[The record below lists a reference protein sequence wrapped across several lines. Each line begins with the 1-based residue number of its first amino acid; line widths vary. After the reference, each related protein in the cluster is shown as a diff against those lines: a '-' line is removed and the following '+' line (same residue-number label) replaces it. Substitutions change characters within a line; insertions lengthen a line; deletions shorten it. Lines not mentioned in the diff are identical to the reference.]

1 MRPLLWGGPCSGP
14 DQGRGRFSVYRRV
27 FRRGLER
34 GRAMNWKDMVQ
45 KIHSLVVFRSIWDDE
60 VFQKFAAMLQAVGDG
75 AEKAVDTYAAFVAAL
90 YQRGDNWS
98 EYLLHYILCDEN
110 FYMLL
115 RAEGK
120 QAAPVVE
127 QAVQHELRVL
137 DEIAQV
143 TSESVQRDIRFSGF
157 LPQWNTKPLHFGS
170 VYRDRLANIEIHGY
184 GIFAQYRAFVL
195 KGEEIVPIQSPDPI
209 RLSEMSGYEAQRAQ
223 VIDNTKALLMG
234 RPASNILLY
243 GDAGTGKSSTVKAVV
258 NEFAGKGLR
267 MIELKKKQLYQ
278 LPMLLDLLSKNP
290 LKFILFIDD
299 LSFDR
304 DDGDFAALK
313 AILEGSAS
321 GRPQNL
327 VVYATSNRRHLVRE
341 TASARAGDEI
351 HLSDT
356 IQEQMSLSDR
366 FGILITFLRPE
377 KDVYLEI
384 VLHLA
389 EQYGVTMDRDELIQK
404 AEAHALRR
412 NGRSPRTARQFIEQC
427 AALQGVGKR

>member
-1 MRPLLWGGPCSGP
+1 
-14 DQGRGRFSVYRRV
+14 
-27 FRRGLER
+27 
-34 GRAMNWKDMVQ
+34 
-45 KIHSLVVFRSIWDDE
+45 
-60 VFQKFAAMLQAVGDG
+60 
-75 AEKAVDTYAAFVAAL
+75 
-90 YQRGDNWS
+90 
-98 EYLLHYILCDEN
+98 
-110 FYMLL
+110 
-115 RAEGK
+115 
-120 QAAPVVE
+120 
-127 QAVQHELRVL
+127 
-137 DEIAQV
+137 
-143 TSESVQRDIRFSGF
+143 
-157 LPQWNTKPLHFGS
+157 
-170 VYRDRLANIEIHGY
+170 
-184 GIFAQYRAFVL
+184 
-195 KGEEIVPIQSPDPI
+195 
-209 RLSEMSGYEAQRAQ
+209 
-223 VIDNTKALLMG
+223 
-234 RPASNILLY
+234 
-243 GDAGTGKSSTVKAVV
+243 
-258 NEFAGKGLR
+258 
-267 MIELKKKQLYQ
+267 
-278 LPMLLDLLSKNP
+278 MLLDRLSKNP

>member
-1 MRPLLWGGPCSGP
+1 
-14 DQGRGRFSVYRRV
+14 
-27 FRRGLER
+27 
-34 GRAMNWKDMVQ
+34 MNWKDMVQ

-60 VFQKFAAMLQAVGDG
+60 VFQKFAAMLQAVWDG

-157 LPQWNTKPLHFGS
+157 LPQWNTTPLHFGS

-209 RLSEMSGYEAQRAQ
+209 RLSEMSGYEAQR
-223 VIDNTKALLMG
+223 
-234 RPASNILLY
+234 
-243 GDAGTGKSSTVKAVV
+243 
-258 NEFAGKGLR
+258 F
-267 MIELKKKQLYQ
+267 
-278 LPMLLDLLSKNP
+278 
-290 LKFILFIDD
+290 
-299 LSFDR
+299 
-304 DDGDFAALK
+304 
-313 AILEGSAS
+313 EG
-321 GRPQNL
+321 
-327 VVYATSNRRHLVRE
+327 
-341 TASARAGDEI
+341 
-351 HLSDT
+351 
-356 IQEQMSLSDR
+356 
-366 FGILITFLRPE
+366 
-377 KDVYLEI
+377 
-384 VLHLA
+384 
-389 EQYGVTMDRDELIQK
+389 
-404 AEAHALRR
+404 
-412 NGRSPRTARQFIEQC
+412 
-427 AALQGVGKR
+427 

>member
-1 MRPLLWGGPCSGP
+1 M
-14 DQGRGRFSVYRRV
+14 
-27 FRRGLER
+27 
-34 GRAMNWKDMVQ
+34 
-45 KIHSLVVFRSIWDDE
+45 
-60 VFQKFAAMLQAVGDG
+60 
-75 AEKAVDTYAAFVAAL
+75 
-90 YQRGDNWS
+90 
-98 EYLLHYILCDEN
+98 
-110 FYMLL
+110 
-115 RAEGK
+115 
-120 QAAPVVE
+120 
-127 QAVQHELRVL
+127 
-137 DEIAQV
+137 
-143 TSESVQRDIRFSGF
+143 
-157 LPQWNTKPLHFGS
+157 
-170 VYRDRLANIEIHGY
+170 
-184 GIFAQYRAFVL
+184 
-195 KGEEIVPIQSPDPI
+195 PIQSPDPI

-278 LPMLLDLLSKNP
+278 LPMLLDRLSKNP

-389 EQYGVTMDRDELIQK
+389 EQYGVMMDRDELIQK